1 MFIIENQVL
10 SIFQINLVELSDT
23 DENVYWIVFHN
34 KLNTTT
40 GYFKARVKGK
50 KMKLKWL
57 GGDKEYKC
65 LKGTWKRKNKKWTE
79 DLDLSKF
86 YN

>member
-1 MFIIENQVL
+1 M
-10 SIFQINLVELSDT
+10 
-23 DENVYWIVFHN
+23 YWIVFHN